1 MLIQTSDLFFLKTS
15 NEVARKQTKQLYIT
29 GTLQNHMLL
38 ALVAQLCVQTE
49 RSAERGGEETQT
61 MAHS

>member
-1 MLIQTSDLFFLKTS
+1 MLQ
-15 NEVARKQTKQLYIT
+15 
-29 GTLQNHMLL
+29 
-38 ALVAQLCVQTE
+38 ALVAQLCEQAE